1 MSTGTH
7 EAVSLEDSWE
17 EIGALPV
24 VKLVSGVGFASILET
39 LTIDCI
45 IVELWDQS
53 IQV

>member
-1 MSTGTH
+1 VSIGTH

-53 IQV
+53 IQL